1 MSGMEADTLDSL
13 RAQILARQLQA
24 MEEHM
29 ESIDRS
35 IAALQDERRN
45 LLKWGVIALG
55 SGLIGVVSWIINLF
69 AGGHVK

>member
-1 MSGMEADTLDSL
+1 MSGMETETLDSL

-29 ESIDRS
+29 ITIDKSIV
-35 IAALQDERRN
+35 ALQEERRN
-45 LLKWGVIALG
+45 LLKWGIIALG